1 MNRGPGTAR
10 PQPDT
15 AKLARRT
22 YYDRALKAS
31 KALTIAAAARAIV
44 LSDIVVRTWGRG
56 LQPVSAG
63 PGGAL
68 SLPVSWLPQGNSIT
82 SPKRM
87 NVTHAPSCVKNGH
100 FRFFRMLRRRRT
112 PAGVAAGWHSATPL
126 GCTSSSPCI
135 IASKEHTVIRSTTT

>member
-1 MNRGPGTAR
+1 MRAFNLDASAWQFHPAHEADSFLCCHSAEWLLMAETAAASTRRNRGPGTAR

-15 AKLARRT
+15 TKLARRT

-44 LSDIVVRTWGRG
+44 LSDIAVRTWGRG

-87 NVTHAPSCVKNGH
+87 NVAHAPS
-100 FRFFRMLRRRRT
+100 
-112 PAGVAAGWHSATPL
+112 
-126 GCTSSSPCI
+126 
-135 IASKEHTVIRSTTT
+135 